1 MHVVSRHYFWINSL
15 HRNTHQI
22 HGRSIG
28 KGLRVHIVK
37 GTLHI
42 VLGGTASGRQSC
54 EGEASLPGLRMKGN
68 MFINEGSYRNTG
80 ELLNLLFG
88 LQNLNVLC
96 LPHVT
101 H

>member
-1 MHVVSRHYFWINSL
+1 M
-15 HRNTHQI
+15 
-22 HGRSIG
+22 
-28 KGLRVHIVK
+28 HIVK

-80 ELLNLLFG
+80 EL
-88 LQNLNVLC
+88 
-96 LPHVT
+96 
-101 H
+101 